1 MTTRSFDIGTAI
13 FYFFKRFGENPGG
26 ALKIAFSQL
35 VLAAILVAG
44 ALVFMMPIWTGV
56 AELVILE
63 ESGRLTDEMAVR
75 HVFGVL
81 GSSFFLIVLSIP
93 VGIAA
98 ALMFQAAWLRFLTK
112 GEVKPGIP
120 FRLGGDEMR
129 LLGVNLLYIAIAV
142 VAYLAVALVFVMS
155 ALGAALIFKGG
166 SESIGAALGAGLL
179 VLLVGLAIAIV
190 LLVIAVRLASAPGL
204 TVLEGRMRFF
214 ESWGA
219 TKGVF
224 WPMLVSYLVVGV
236 LVMVISSVIGFMV
249 QILLIG
255 AMLPFIVELVAL
267 EESGA
272 LIEAEQ
278 VFEALS
284 TGLSNPLAVAAV
296 VLAFLVA
303 YASQLVLEGMW
314 NGVGAYNAVR
324 AVGDDDGRDL
334 GAPVLDKD
342 HPVGASPSEG

>member
-1 MTTRSFDIGTAI
+1 
-13 FYFFKRFGENPGG
+13 
-26 ALKIAFSQL
+26 
-35 VLAAILVAG
+35 
-44 ALVFMMPIWTGV
+44 
-56 AELVILE
+56 
-63 ESGRLTDEMAVR
+63 
-75 HVFGVL
+75 
-81 GSSFFLIVLSIP
+81 
-93 VGIAA
+93 
-98 ALMFQAAWLRFLTK
+98 MFQAAWLRFLTK